1 MPMPRQISTVGTKP
15 RPLCTISAAEPV
27 ETRPTTEPTDRSM
40 SPSRMI
46 MVMPMARMP
55 VSDTARSRFMMLVT
69 LRNMLRPL
77 RTHTSEPMMNRAIS
91 AM

>member
-1 MPMPRQISTVGTKP
+1 MPRQINTVGTNP
-15 RPLCTISAAEPV
+15 SPFSTISAAEPV

-46 MVMPMARMP
+46 IVMPMASMP

-69 LRNMLRPL
+69 LKNMLRPL
-77 RTHTSEPMMNRAIS
+77 RTHTSEPMMNSTTSAI
-91 AM
+91 